1 MGKVPVSKIAELR
14 QKAGLTQQAL
24 ALKVDVTETT
34 IRNYEKGRSI
44 LEWIERIIRLCD
56 ALDCAPLELKSYVN
70 LEEIVRSSK

>member
-1 MGKVPVSKIAELR
+1 MGKVPVSRIAELR

-56 ALDCAPLELKSYVN
+56 ALNCQPSDLIDYV
-70 LEEIVRSSK
+70 EAETVGEDS

>member
-44 LEWIERIIRLCD
+44 LEWIERVIRLCD
-56 ALDCAPLELKSYVN
+56 ALDCQPSDLIDYV
-70 LEEIVRSSK
+70 EAETVGDDS

>member
-44 LEWIERIIRLCD
+44 LEWIERVIRLCD
-56 ALDCAPLELKSYVN
+56 ALNCQPSDLIDYV
-70 LEEIVRSSK
+70 EAETVGEDS